1 MPVPLGPL
9 APLRELRN
17 LDMRAH
23 RSTRMAPSKT
33 PPPSRAGPG
42 LAGKENKTPSATA
55 SAPTP
60 GSGASMRRRM
70 LKDDLVELLST
81 ARLADLQ
88 AELKAISPAT
98 GQGSARRRSE
108 QKTPAAATPARGG
121 VRNEARST
129 GTHAAAVPQSG
140 PASSRA
146 ATPPP
151 ESSEAS
157 VVPSDLFRCTPASA
171 GSQDTLQLSSGGA
184 RPEESWSVSPLTAS
198 TVPVTVRARILPL
211 SPPAVPATAC
221 ARDVSQ
227 EPAAAECIQA
237 DGSCREEVSP
247 LALVQNEINRK
258 REALFGQGLKRSRRS
273 SVIKVLGCAVASRAG
288 SRPNSQP
295 GSRRE
300 SLAENERRRTQE
312 VFSI

>member
-9 APLRELRN
+9 APLRDLRN

-23 RSTRMAPSKT
+23 RSSRIAPIKT
-33 PPPSRAGPG
+33 PQPARAGAG
-42 LAGKENKTPSATA
+42 LAGKENRTPSAA

-60 GSGASMRRRM
+60 WSGASMRRRM

-81 ARLADLQ
+81 ARLVDLQ
-88 AELKAISPAT
+88 AELKAISPAA
-98 GQGSARRRSE
+98 GQGSARSE
-108 QKTPAAATPARGG
+108 RATPTASGW
-121 VRNEARST
+121 VPHAARST
-129 GTHAAAVPQSG
+129 GTHAAVAPQSG

-171 GSQDTLQLSSGGA
+171 GSGDTLQLSSGGA
-184 RPEESWSVSPLTAS
+184 RPEESWSVSPLTAPA
-198 TVPVTVRARILPL
+198 VPETVRARISPL
-211 SPPAVPATAC
+211 STPAVPATAR
-221 ARDVSQ
+221 ARDVLL
-227 EPAAAECIQA
+227 AAECTQA

-258 REALFGQGLKRSRRS
+258 REALFGQGTKRSQHS
-273 SVIKVLGCAVASRAG
+273 SVVKVLGCAVASRAG
-288 SRPNSQP
+288 SRPNSRP

-312 VFSI
+312 VFRV

>member
-1 MPVPLGPL
+1 MPVALGPL
-9 APLRELRN
+9 APLRDLRN

-23 RSTRMAPSKT
+23 RSSRIAPIKT
-33 PPPSRAGPG
+33 PQPARAGAG
-42 LAGKENKTPSATA
+42 LAGKENRTPSAA

-60 GSGASMRRRM
+60 WSGASMRRRM

-129 GTHAAAVPQSG
+129 GTHAAVAPQSG

-171 GSQDTLQLSSGGA
+171 GSGDTLQLSSGGA
-184 RPEESWSVSPLTAS
+184 RPEESWSVSPLTAPA
-198 TVPVTVRARILPL
+198 VPETVRARISPL
-211 SPPAVPATAC
+211 STPAVPATAR
-221 ARDVSQ
+221 ARDVLL
-227 EPAAAECIQA
+227 AAECTQA

-258 REALFGQGLKRSRRS
+258 REALFGQGTKRSQHS

-288 SRPNSQP
+288 SRPNSRP

-312 VFSI
+312 VFRV